1 MTKAKLCH
9 KDKIKDQDGLEQCF
23 DGDKVGVLLDLN
35 GNTGTVTF
43 FKNGLRM
50 GPPVSG
56 LSGRFSPVVDLSGDG
71 AAAKIV
77 PAIMPKQAR
86 EVVNQRRLVASRKDR
101 L

>member
-9 KDKIKDQDGLEQCF
+9 KDKFKEQDGLEDCE
-23 DGDKVGVLLDLN
+23 DGDRIGVLLDLD

-43 FKNGLRM
+43 FKNGHRM

-56 LSGRFSPVVDLSGDG
+56 LSGRFSPVVDLSGDN
-71 AAAKIV
+71 ASAKIV
-77 PAIMPKQAR
+77 PAIMPKAAR
-86 EVVNQRRLVASRKDR
+86 DVVNSRRLTASKKDR